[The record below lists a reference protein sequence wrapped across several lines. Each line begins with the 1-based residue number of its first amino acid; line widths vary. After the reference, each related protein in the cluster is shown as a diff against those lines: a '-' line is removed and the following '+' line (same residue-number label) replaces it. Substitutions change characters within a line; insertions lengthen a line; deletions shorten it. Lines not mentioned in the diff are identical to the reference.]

1 MRSASESEGVPGRL
15 RLTPLEELWVVP
27 IGIDEET
34 ESLPEAAPVGDPR
47 AALEEVV
54 LAGLLR
60 PPCLVSFSG
69 GVDSSTV
76 LALAAHVA
84 RREGLPPPIPAT
96 NQFPCLQEAQES
108 RWQEQVIGHLHLR
121 DWLRLEWRE
130 DELDILGPLATD
142 ILERHGILVPFNGHF
157 HYPLL
162 KRAAGGSLLTGIGG
176 DELFETV
183 RWATAANVVFARRR
197 PRTGELPALALGLTP
212 RRARAM
218 LVSRRR
224 SFGEYHWIRDSPR
237 RCLARAYVQWES
249 RDPLRWDR
257 SIREWWWPSRTLQSN
272 RAGKRALAGDFDVVV
287 ESPLSA
293 PTVLAACAHA
303 GGALGLGARARAL
316 DGIVGDLLPRP
327 ILERRTKASFNGAFW
342 GRYARAFVDRWDG
355 RGVDPESVSEQGL
368 REEWSKALPDAH
380 SFAQLQRAW
389 LASRT

>member
-1 MRSASESEGVPGRL
+1 MPTESEGVPDRL

-27 IGIDEET
+27 IGTDEEA
-34 ESLPEAAPVGDPR
+34 EPLPEAASAGDSR

-84 RREGLPPPIPAT
+84 RRESLPPPIPAT
-96 NQFPCLQEAQES
+96 NWFPCLEEAEES
-108 RWQEQVIGHLHLR
+108 RWQEQVIGHLRLG

-142 ILERHGILVPFNGHF
+142 ILERHGILVPFNSHF

-162 KRAAGGSLLTGIGG
+162 ERATGGSLLTGIGG

-183 RWATAANVVFARRR
+183 RWATAARIVFARRR
-197 PRTGELPALALGLTP
+197 PRIGDLPALALGLAP

-218 LVSRRR
+218 LLSRRR
-224 SFGEYHWIRDSPR
+224 SFSEYHWIRDSPR
-237 RCLARAYVQWES
+237 RDLTRAYAQWES
-249 RDPLRWDR
+249 RSPLRWDR
-257 SIREWWWPSRTLQSN
+257 SIQNWWWPSRALQSN
-272 RAGKRALAGDFDVVV
+272 RAGKRALADDFDVMV

-303 GGALGLGARARAL
+303 GGALGLGTRAQAL
-316 DGIVGDLLPRP
+316 GGIVGDLLPRP

-342 GRYARAFVDRWDG
+342 GRHAHAFVERWDG
-355 RGVDPESVSEQGL
+355 RGIDPESVDEQGL
-368 REEWSKALPDAH
+368 RQEWSKALPDAH